1 MEKCLN
7 CGHEL
12 RPLAKFC
19 PGCGTN
25 LIVVH
30 EDSPTD
36 ENGSSQTASAPIQ
49 EIAAVAA
56 ISPYEPVFNAIE
68 RLWRFLE
75 PAREEQNRQNLKV
88 MRQNDLTPTLRRRL
102 STMCLYAA
110 RSALECY
117 VAKNQTVKPC
127 TAEELPLAIL
137 LADYATRNGTGDF
150 LTDAQKC
157 LCQLNMLQDMQS
169 GQFEPAV
176 ILQRAQAQYKQWK
189 QSGAI
194 PWAELAALATAYLA
208 RQRRANKIAPEEAK
222 QWLELFTDVA
232 AVNEAARTALLNEAR
247 QHSPISEDSSRE
259 MKVGKDE
266 VIVAQDIPEPGA
278 QSVDRGRVEDD
289 SQQTPV
295 DAIEIAVD
303 TDDEQLGFLKPD
315 ERAGLLDHIRKL
327 RFDQI
332 RALLRKERKPLLDAL
347 GAALVDPAFDEILP
361 PRRAVPLIY
370 NKFDLFPEVKKLML
384 NLEEGKQRKALY
396 LLEQAAKDITD
407 LERGPIVREW
417 LLYVRASVQ
426 GLTRSVS
433 SWQEDYKLGRASAE
447 EIWNLA
453 VASRRGNV
461 LQALEILMPGVKSQH
476 APFSHLRFALACAV
490 TLLQSAE
497 NYTKTTLSTVRTF
510 LLDNLPKLPLLE
522 CYLCWLLLAN
532 DAPEP
537 VDYNKQ
543 LYIINVFQDILERP
557 IKMLHPAS
565 RSGEIS
571 IEDFE
576 RDFQGLLSIVQR
588 LEADYVLE
596 PQEGRIKIKSKLLA
610 TFVHTAQSAP
620 KRVGIFI
627 DYENL
632 YLSLPPMMRDQH
644 EMIAQTLIQ
653 HISRYGEVVCRWVCA
668 PQAHIDDFP
677 GVIQAF
683 EAAGFKFEFPRGTT
697 GNLYPEKKQAD
708 FVLIECIVTEMT
720 NSKPDLYIIVS
731 GDQDFYERVHRLIEK
746 GHSVC
751 VIGLSKKLSGR
762 YRRLRD
768 KIQKTLLPEEYGKL
782 DIDKLEDIFGFT
794 PDQVPNEE
802 RKENV
807 SA

>member
-1 MEKCLN
+1 MEKCLE
-7 CGHEL
+7 CGHDL

-25 LIVVH
+25 LIVVVY
-30 EDSPTD
+30 EGLSAG
-36 ENGSSQTASAPIQ
+36 ENGSSQKDSASAP
-49 EIAAVAA
+49 EGTVVVAV
-56 ISPYEPVFNAIE
+56 SPNEPVFVAIE

-75 PAREEQNRQNLKV
+75 SGREEQNRQNLKV
-88 MRQNDLTPTLRRRL
+88 MRQIELTPMLRRRL

-110 RSALECY
+110 RGALECY
-117 VAKNQTVKPC
+117 VTKNQTVKPC

-150 LTDAQKC
+150 LIDAQKC
-157 LCQLNMLQDMQS
+157 LCQLNMLQDIHS
-169 GQFEPAV
+169 EQFEPTV
-176 ILQRAQAQYKQWK
+176 ILQRARAQYKKWK

-194 PWAELAALATAYLA
+194 PWTELAVQVTAYLA
-208 RQRRANKIAPEEAK
+208 RQRHINKIVPLEAK
-222 QWLELFTDVA
+222 GWVELFAGA
-232 AVNEAARTALLNEAR
+232 ASASGAARTALLNEAR
-247 QHSPISEDSSRE
+247 QHGFIADEQSEE
-259 MKVGKDE
+259 VKLGQGE
-266 VIVAQDIPEPGA
+266 VIAAQAVPGPGVQNTDGGGA
-278 QSVDRGRVEDD
+278 EDD
-289 SQQTPV
+289 RQQ
-295 DAIEIAVD
+295 AA
-303 TDDEQLGFLKPD
+303 TDVVADSDGPLGFLNEE
-315 ERAGLLDHIRKL
+315 ERARLLDHIRKL

-332 RALLRKERKPLLDAL
+332 RMLLRKKRKPLLDAL
-347 GAALVDPAFDEILP
+347 GAALADPAFDEILP
-361 PRRAVPLIY
+361 PRRSVPLIY
-370 NKFDLFPEVKKLML
+370 NKIDLFPEVKKLM
-384 NLEEGKQRKALY
+384 NLEEDKQRKALY
-396 LLEQAAKDITD
+396 LLEQAAKEITD

-417 LLYVRASVQ
+417 LLYVRASVH
-426 GLTRSVS
+426 GLTRSVP

-461 LQALEILMPGVKSQH
+461 LQALEVLMPGVKSQH

-497 NYTKTTLSTVRTF
+497 SYAKTTVSTIGTF
-510 LLDNLPKLPLLE
+510 LLDNLSKLPLPE

-537 VDYNKQ
+537 VAYNKQ
-543 LYIINVFQDILERP
+543 LDIINVFQDILERP
-557 IKMLHPAS
+557 IKLLRPAS
-565 RSGEIS
+565 SSGEIS

-588 LEADYVLE
+588 LEADYEIE
-596 PQEGRIKIKSKLLA
+596 PQEGSIKIKSKLLA
-610 TFVHTAQSAP
+610 TFVHTAQIAP

-632 YLSLPPMMRDQH
+632 YLSLPPAMRDQH
-644 EMIAQTLIQ
+644 EMIARTLIQ

-668 PQAHIDDFP
+668 PQAHIDDYP
-677 GVIQAF
+677 GVMHAF

-697 GNLYPEKKQAD
+697 GNLHPEKKQAD

-751 VIGLSKKLSGR
+751 VIGLSKKLSNR

-768 KIQKTLLPEEYGKL
+768 RIQKTLLPEEYGKL
-782 DIDKLEDIFGFT
+782 HIDKLEDIFGFT
-794 PDQVPNEE
+794 PDQVPDEE

-807 SA
+807 SR

>member
-1 MEKCLN
+1 MEKCSE
-7 CGHEL
+7 CGYEL
-12 RPLAKFC
+12 RSLAKFC
-19 PGCGTN
+19 PGCGTKVLVVVYEN
-25 LIVVH
+25 LSAV
-30 EDSPTD
+30 
-36 ENGSSQTASAPIQ
+36 ENGPSQTDFASAP
-49 EIAAVAA
+49 EEEAV
-56 ISPYEPVFNAIE
+56 IEVSPYEPVLVAIE
-68 RLWRFLE
+68 RLWRFLDLK
-75 PAREEQNRQNLKV
+75 RREQNRQNLKE
-88 MRQNDLTPTLRRRL
+88 MRQNDLNPNLRRRL

-110 RSALECY
+110 RGALECY
-117 VAKNQTVKPC
+117 VAQNPTIKAC
-127 TAEELPLAIL
+127 TADELPLAIL

-150 LTDAQKC
+150 LMDAQKC

-169 GQFEPAV
+169 GQFEPMV
-176 ILQRAQAQYKQWK
+176 SLQRAQALYKKWK
-189 QSGAI
+189 QSGAL
-194 PWAELAALATAYLA
+194 PWTELVVLVTAYLA
-208 RQRRANKIAPEEAK
+208 RQRRANKIMPVEAK
-222 QWLELFTDVA
+222 QWLELFAGVA
-232 AVNEAARTALLNEAR
+232 AVSGDARAALLNEAR
-247 QHSPISEDSSRE
+247 QHDPIA
-259 MKVGKDE
+259 DE
-266 VIVAQDIPEPGA
+266 KPGAVVVDKGDVIVAQIVSVPGV
-278 QSVDRGRVEDD
+278 QTPDGGRVEDNRQRAAENTTED
-289 SQQTPV
+289 N
-295 DAIEIAVD
+295 
-303 TDDEQLGFLKPD
+303 DEPLGFLNQE
-315 ERAGLLDHIRKL
+315 ERAKLLDHIRKL

-332 RALLRKERKPLLDAL
+332 RVLLRKERKPLLAAL
-347 GAALVDPAFDEILP
+347 GVALDDPSYDEILS
-361 PRRAVPLIY
+361 PRRSVPLIY
-370 NKFDLFPEVKKLML
+370 DKFDLFPEVKKLML
-384 NLEEGKQRKALY
+384 HLEESKQRRALQ
-396 LLEQAAKDITD
+396 LLERAARDITD

-417 LLYVRASVQ
+417 LLYVRACVQ
-426 GLTRSVS
+426 GLTKSVP

-453 VASRRGNV
+453 VASRRSNV
-461 LQALEILMPGVKSQH
+461 FQALEVLMPGVKSQR
-476 APFSHLRFALACAV
+476 APFSHLRFALACAI

-497 NYTKTTLSTVRTF
+497 NYTKTTVSTVVTF
-510 LLDNLPKLPLLE
+510 LLDNLPRLPLPE

-532 DAPEP
+532 DAAEP

-557 IKMLHPAS
+557 IKMLRPAS

-588 LEADYVLE
+588 LEADYVIE
-596 PQEGRIKIKSKLLA
+596 PQEGSIKIKSKLLA

-632 YLSLPPMMRDQH
+632 YLSLPPAIRDQH
-644 EMIAQTLIQ
+644 EMIAQSLIQ

-677 GVIQAF
+677 GVIHAF
-683 EAAGFKFEFPRGTT
+683 EAADFKFEFPRGTT

-768 KIQKTLLPEEYGKL
+768 KIQKSLLPEEYGKL
-782 DIDKLEDIFGFT
+782 NIDKLEDIFGFT
-794 PDQVPNEE
+794 PDQVPDDE
-802 RKENV
+802 RKENISV
-807 SA
+807 